1 MKFGGLAPARVANA
15 NGSASRAHG
24 QEALQHCQTPPVRLQ
39 GLLVEE
45 YARHDQAVGEE
56 PDPRVFEEDPDVRK
70 PVACAVIRPGPKDRA
85 GKSGHESTRQSQT
98 PTCIC
103 HDKQVKRAYADF
115 IGCDPIKGENGTE
128 QNGHVKVTS
137 RWI

>member
-1 MKFGGLAPARVANA
+1 MKIGGLAPARVANA

-45 YARHDQAVGEE
+45 YTRHDQAVREE
-56 PDPRVFEEDPDVRK
+56 PDPHVFEEDPDVRK
-70 PVACAVIRPGPKDRA
+70 PVTCAVIRPGPKDRA
-85 GKSGHESTRQSQT
+85 GKSGHESTRQSQP
-98 PTCIC
+98 PTRIS

-115 IGCDPIKGENGTE
+115 IGRDPIKDENGTE
-128 QNGHVKVTS
+128 QNGHVEVTS